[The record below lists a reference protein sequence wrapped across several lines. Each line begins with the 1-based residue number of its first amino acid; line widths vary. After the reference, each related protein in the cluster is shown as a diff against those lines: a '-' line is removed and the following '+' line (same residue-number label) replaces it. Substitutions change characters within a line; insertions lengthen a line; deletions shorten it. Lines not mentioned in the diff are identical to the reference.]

1 MSMIS
6 LWLLQCL
13 DFLQRN
19 TMRSPFLAEEP
30 STPGLVVHPVVLPGS
45 LSFPFGQFEN
55 TKCTVSQKGVL

>member
-1 MSMIS
+1 
-6 LWLLQCL
+6 
-13 DFLQRN
+13 
-19 TMRSPFLAEEP
+19 MRSPFLAEEP

>member
-13 DFLQRN
+13 DFFQRN

-30 STPGLVVHPVVLPGS
+30 STPGLVVVHPVVFELPFELPGVFE
-45 LSFPFGQFEN
+45 LPFW
-55 TKCTVSQKGVL
+55 TI